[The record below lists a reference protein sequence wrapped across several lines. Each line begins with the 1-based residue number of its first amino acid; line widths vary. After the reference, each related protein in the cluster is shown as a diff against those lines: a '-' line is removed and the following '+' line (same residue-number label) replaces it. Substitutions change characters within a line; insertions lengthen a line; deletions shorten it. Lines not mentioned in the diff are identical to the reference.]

1 MHQDGFMA
9 MGDGGNVIYVNIIK
23 KIVISITATFKPD
36 VSDRIEFIKEYLEPL
51 FDE

>member
-1 MHQDGFMA
+1 M
-9 MGDGGNVIYVNIIK
+9 K

-36 VSDRIEFIKEYLEPL
+36 VNDRIEFIKEYLEPL